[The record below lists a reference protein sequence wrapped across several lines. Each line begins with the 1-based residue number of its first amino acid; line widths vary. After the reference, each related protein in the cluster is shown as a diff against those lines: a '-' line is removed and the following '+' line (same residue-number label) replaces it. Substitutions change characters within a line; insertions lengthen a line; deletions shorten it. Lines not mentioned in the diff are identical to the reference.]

1 MESIRQV
8 QGPRPTHVWK
18 NWEDILY
25 DMETNPEPIIHS
37 PEIQP
42 FMKQVWIFNRAIQ
55 CHDKG
60 LDSCILCYSAGGDL
74 MLTGVSQIS
83 SWHYDS
89 TNVVTNAGDFAR
101 FEKRSTIPCRDCA
114 VL

>member
-1 MESIRQV
+1 
-8 QGPRPTHVWK
+8 
-18 NWEDILY
+18 
-25 DMETNPEPIIHS
+25 
-37 PEIQP
+37 
-42 FMKQVWIFNRAIQ
+42 MKQVWIFNRAIQ

-114 VL
+114 VLPALQFHLGQHPHLDVTVVIK